1 MTNTAKPFTLT
12 KDSFAF
18 PQLNDLGES
27 VELPEINMGHAGPR
41 LCSPKAF
48 RTPETILAR
57 PLNEKNRRLDG
68 RLVYQHCISI
78 SSKFPTLVPI
88 AVLSP
93 TARTKLWAPVVL
105 LRRHFSVLHLG
116 LTTVTPVKSCAPTH
130 PTPD

>member
-1 MTNTAKPFTLT
+1 VTNTAKPFTLT

-57 PLNEKNRRLDG
+57 PFNEQIDVWMVG
-68 RLVYQHCISI
+68 WFTSI
-78 SSKFPTLVPI
+78 ASVSVRSFP
-88 AVLSP
+88 
-93 TARTKLWAPVVL
+93 LWCPWL
-105 LRRHFSVLHLG
+105 CSH
-116 LTTVTPVKSCAPTH
+116 PQPEQSCAHQALRSRHMPGAL
-130 PTPD
+130 